1 MAKLTALKV
10 KNARIGRHGDGAGL
24 FLVVRPEGSKAWV
37 LRVQFQG
44 KRRDFGL
51 GGADVLSL
59 VEAREKAATWRKMA
73 KAGLDPALE
82 ARKERSEIPTF
93 EQAAQRYHDNVKG
106 GWKNPKHA
114 AQWISTLQAY
124 AYPTLGKLRVDMID
138 APLIWSALGSI
149 WQEKP
154 ETARRVRQRIGTVLD
169 YSKANGWRET
179 EAPMRALAQ
188 IASRQTKRAGNFA
201 AMPYAELPDLMSGL
215 RDTEQTIGRRA
226 LQFTILTAA
235 RSGEVRGARWREIAF
250 DKAEWTIPA
259 ERMKAGK
266 LHIVP
271 LSAPARAIL
280 RELADVLGE
289 DPDALIFPG
298 LKGQP
303 LSDMTLS
310 KAFRVSGGEGYTV
323 HGTARSS
330 FRDWVAEQCPTV
342 PGDVAE
348 AALAHAVK
356 GKVEAAYRRATYLEQ
371 RRELMTKWAQY
382 LAGESNVIA
391 MTGRRA

>member
-1 MAKLTALKV
+1 MGKLTALKV
-10 KNARIGRHGDGAGL
+10 KNAKAGRHGDGAGL

-37 LRVQFQG
+37 LRVQCNG

-51 GGADVLSL
+51 GGADVLPL
-59 VEAREKAATWRKMA
+59 IEAREKAAEWRKLA
-73 KAGLDPALE
+73 KAGRDPSLE
-82 ARKERSEIPTF
+82 AKREEIEIPTF
-93 EQAAQRYHDNVKG
+93 ERAAQQYHDNVKG
-106 GWKNPKHA
+106 GWKNPKHR
-114 AQWISTLQAY
+114 AQWVQTLKTY
-124 AYPTLGKLRVDMID
+124 AYPILGKRRVNAID
-138 APLIWSALGSI
+138 APLIWSALGAI

-154 ETARRVRQRIGTVLD
+154 ETARRVRQRIASVLD

-188 IASRQTKRAGNFA
+188 IASRQTKRTGNFA
-201 AMPYAELPDLMSGL
+201 AMPYAELPDLMCGL
-215 RDTEQTIGRRA
+215 RDAEQTIGRRA
-226 LQFTILTAA
+226 LQFTIFTAA
-235 RSGEVRGARWREIAF
+235 RSGEVRGARWREIDL

-271 LSAPARAIL
+271 LSPAALAIL
-280 RELADVLGE
+280 RELADVLGD

-298 LKGQP
+298 LKSQR

-310 KAFRVSGGEGYTV
+310 KAFRVAGGEGYTV

-371 RRELMTKWAQY
+371 RRKLMAAWAEY
-382 LAGESNVIA
+382 LAGGSNIVQLA
-391 MTGRRA
+391 AAQ